1 MQPRKLT
8 PNYVDRYVGTTCL
21 VSMGSRVAENFK
33 LTLQGSIIGCNA
45 ARMEGIRNAF
55 KILVGKPEYKRP
67 LGKHG
72 CRLKDTIKMYIQD
85 IQFEGV
91 K

>member
-1 MQPRKLT
+1 
-8 PNYVDRYVGTTCL
+8 
-21 VSMGSRVAENFK
+21 VAENFK
-33 LTLQGSIIGCNA
+33 LTLQVSIIGCNA
-45 ARMEGIRNAF
+45 GHMEGIRNAF
-55 KILVGKPEYKRP
+55 KILFRKPEDKVP

-72 CRLKDTIKMYIQD
+72 CRLNDTLKMCLQD

>member
-1 MQPRKLT
+1 
-8 PNYVDRYVGTTCL
+8 
-21 VSMGSRVAENFK
+21 
-33 LTLQGSIIGCNA
+33 
-45 ARMEGIRNAF
+45 MERISNVL
-55 KILVGKPEYKRP
+55 KILVGKTEDKGP

-72 CRLKDTIKMYIQD
+72 GRLSDVLKMCLQD